1 MITQKN
7 KLFQKKKKEKQSSFK
22 MKKKIQKNKSINP
35 KSKYSSF
42 LINFEKDQDNI
53 SVNLRNEIKRG
64 DTHNLN
70 NKLKVSTFSSSK
82 LNNLILNMHKS
93 ENTTNQDNSKDNS
106 AKMIRNKYS
115 DTNLMHFNN
124 DFNKTL
130 NKGKFDSLL
139 INKINQNNSSAN
151 NNYMSVSKQSQN
163 NSVMTNTLSQRN
175 FSSKKSL
182 KRNLSEEFI
191 KGRPSSKKL
200 NRPLTGKESHMFALD
215 YIPQNLNRNNLYAKK
230 LVSRRPCN
238 SANCGKRLFS
248 SLKSKLNGVGDNINY
263 LNYNVKEKTEN
274 LVKNQF
280 YLNSYKKSCQILPN
294 NSLSTNT
301 SIILNYKDMW
311 NNVKLYTKIMKEKY
325 SLNEKK
331 IMKDKMLR
339 NRSVSAMN
347 RKRK

>member
-1 MITQKN
+1 
-7 KLFQKKKKEKQSSFK
+7 
-22 MKKKIQKNKSINP
+22 
-35 KSKYSSF
+35 
-42 LINFEKDQDNI
+42 
-53 SVNLRNEIKRG
+53 
-64 DTHNLN
+64 
-70 NKLKVSTFSSSK
+70 
-82 LNNLILNMHKS
+82 MHKS

-115 DTNLMHFNN
+115 DTNLKHFNN

-130 NKGKFDSLL
+130 NKAKFDSLL

-191 KGRPSSKKL
+191 RGRPSSKKL